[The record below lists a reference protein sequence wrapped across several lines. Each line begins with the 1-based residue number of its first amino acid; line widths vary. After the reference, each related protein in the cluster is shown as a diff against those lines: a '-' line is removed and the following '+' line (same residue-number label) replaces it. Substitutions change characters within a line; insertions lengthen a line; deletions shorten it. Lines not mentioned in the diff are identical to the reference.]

1 MLNKMQVKAIEEKLS
16 IIIQRIERIEYLA
29 EVRGELEKY
38 KAELAEL
45 HGVLEG
51 ADVVLAALGY
61 GRRYHMGEEDEKGRI
76 RGSHYALEKI

>member
-1 MLNKMQVKAIEEKLS
+1 MNSLQKQVIEERLS
-16 IIIQRIERIEYLA
+16 LVVQRIERIEYLA

-76 RGSHYALEKI
+76 RGSRYALEKI